1 MKIEL
6 IKKHKVAS
14 RMLPKG
20 TQLRVSNTLG
30 RELIKLKVA
39 EEFNGYTKEEDTEQM
54 LLVAFDN
61 EERPKV
67 KNVTQNEGESQ

>member
-61 EERPKV
+61 EEKPKV
-67 KNVTQNEGESQ
+67 KNVTENEDKSQ

>member
-39 EEFNGYTKEEDTEQM
+39 EEFNGYTTEEDTEQM

-67 KNVTQNEGESQ
+67 KKVTENEDEAK

>member
-6 IKKHKVAS
+6 IKKHKVAL

-39 EEFNGYTKEEDTEQM
+39 KEYNGYTKEEDTEQM

-67 KNVTQNEGESQ
+67 KNVTENEDEPQ